1 MVTNL
6 WLVVSWQILYDDG
19 KMVEE
24 VDGRATQKL
33 IVNLK
38 PEKSY
43 SFVLTNRGNSAGGL
57 QHRVTAKTAPDV
69 LRTKPA
75 FIGKTNLDGMIT
87 VQLPD
92 VPANENIK

>member
-1 MVTNL
+1 MV
-6 WLVVSWQILYDDG
+6 V
-19 KMVEE
+19 E

-33 IVNLK
+33 ITNLK
-38 PEKSY
+38 PETSY

-69 LRTKPA
+69 LRTKPV

-87 VQLPD
+87 VELPE
-92 VPANENIK
+92 VLVWARWKICSWRQHSVGSVHQSS

>member
-1 MVTNL
+1 
-6 WLVVSWQILYDDG
+6 
-19 KMVEE
+19 MVEE

-87 VQLPD
+87 VQLPE
-92 VPANENIK
+92 VPANEHIKYVAWRVRAEGQKCQ